1 MLKLCNSE
9 GHSSADAQAPH
20 PQHQAL
26 TLDLD
31 LRPSPKCCTRVF
43 MTLEMSNNPFFIK
56 LDYLNESA
64 NQTFLNKWDCF
75 AASRD

>member
-1 MLKLCNSE
+1 MHK
-9 GHSSADAQAPH
+9 
-20 PQHQAL
+20 HQAL

-56 LDYLNESA
+56 LDYLNESGSDA
-64 NQTFLNKWDCF
+64 LNKCKSDFFEQMGLFCSKWTLG
-75 AASRD
+75 